1 MKNEMLCSLNRHCWC
16 SSGGLQTLLCWVWT
30 WSLEEGCFYICYLS
44 QLSHFSFAE
53 VIYSRRWPWQNLFLG
68 RDYRNLWAFL
78 SCCICVWPSQL
89 AKHSG
94 WWLQIDRKIDGGVRC
109 VPSCRPS
116 VSRKLTVMSLRG
128 HKKWWL
134 CSEFQPMVQRGS
146 LLSSIILL
154 ALLLSFLGKHIH
166 SLCSAG
172 PFMLSF
178 TT

>member
-1 MKNEMLCSLNRHCWC
+1 MKCFVHLTDIADVPLEDSRPSCVGCELEVWKRDVSISAIWVSFRTFLLQRWSIALGDPGRTCSWA
-16 SSGGLQTLLCWVWT
+16 GIT
-30 WSLEEGCFYICYLS
+30 E
-44 QLSHFSFAE
+44 
-53 VIYSRRWPWQNLFLG
+53 IYG
-68 RDYRNLWAFL
+68 RF